1 MSSLST
7 GSTIE
12 RSAGQ
17 SRRTQLLTMFV
28 DTTGRHRFGIA
39 GGFDVP
45 GTVVPGIAGDAGA
58 VGGGGVGGLA
68 GEPGGVVGA
77 PGPVPGVHSG

>member
-7 GSTIE
+7 GSTIA
-12 RSAGQ
+12 RSAGH

-28 DTTGRHRFGIA
+28 DTTSLRHRFGIA

-45 GTVVPGIAGDAGA
+45 GTVVPGIAGEGGADVGVDAGP
-58 VGGGGVGGLA
+58 A
-68 GEPGGVVGA
+68 GELGGVVGA
-77 PGPVPGVHSG
+77 PGPVPGVHGG

>member
-7 GSTIE
+7 GSTIA
-12 RSAGQ
+12 RSAGH

-28 DTTGRHRFGIA
+28 DTISLHHRFGIA

-45 GTVVPGIAGDAGA
+45 GTVVPGIAGEGGADVGVAGP
-58 VGGGGVGGLA
+58 A
-68 GEPGGVVGA
+68 GELGGVVGA
-77 PGPVPGVHSG
+77 PGPVPGVHGG

>member
-7 GSTIE
+7 GSTIA
-12 RSAGQ
+12 RSAGH

-28 DTTGRHRFGIA
+28 DTTSLRHRFGIA

-45 GTVVPGIAGDAGA
+45 GTVVPGIAGEGGA
-58 VGGGGVGGLA
+58 DVGGVGLA
-68 GEPGGVVGA
+68 GELGGVVGA
-77 PGPVPGVHSG
+77 PGPVPGVHGG